1 MFSTDKII
9 SVKYVDNHTAPK
21 PGVLVNATDKN
32 TISEHETHR
41 IRQARSKTS
50 SLAVVDFELRYKLT
64 EVMAEK
70 QTEKRSHGSF
80 AIIVSTGC

>member
-1 MFSTDKII
+1 
-9 SVKYVDNHTAPK
+9 
-21 PGVLVNATDKN
+21 
-32 TISEHETHR
+32 
-41 IRQARSKTS
+41 
-50 SLAVVDFELRYKLT
+50 LAVVDFELRYKLT